1 MPRSGPARLAP
12 YKRLKSGG
20 RDDSGRISR
29 VPRWRGHKAI
39 PRQQDVVFLVWTGP
53 WLAAEAGALVRSR
66 ASRYR
71 RLIVRPYP
79 HRCGGAKSSGSQ
91 AHRSCLSG
99 FMRRR
104 GPVRGDPR
112 YAPGRAQR
120 GRVVR
125 GRRRSGRVAVGHLQG
140 HGPCGPQCR
149 HAVQL
154 LWASLLCARKAHGSP
169 AGRPRHLVAERRDHE
184 LR

>member
-1 MPRSGPARLAP
+1 MALSSGIPMPRSGPARLAP

-99 FMRRR
+99 FMPRR
-104 GPVRGDPR
+104 GPVRGDPNNDR
-112 YAPGRAQR
+112 PAGTQLSSSIVAGMRGQGLPMWVDLGRVRALAGACHSKVSPPWSQR
-120 GRVVR
+120 GVITNHRV
-125 GRRRSGRVAVGHLQG
+125 G
-140 HGPCGPQCR
+140 GPE
-149 HAVQL
+149 
-154 LWASLLCARKAHGSP
+154 ARY
-169 AGRPRHLVAERRDHE
+169 
-184 LR
+184 